1 MSTGNGSPPKSE
13 EPAQEYVTVTLG
25 DGNTVEIPKKEIVF
39 ENVDFSDELQGVT
52 VEPRDQTNHF
62 PGDENGNLPAITG
75 SSTNVRRNSPPM
87 PEVDVSSEIQ
97 TMPDDTTISTMSMM
111 MTDPAAE
118 LPLDMEDKDTRYGK
132 DYSRRWKERKDKS
145 KEELVT
151 KGSKAVEIWRLKVR
165 SRKLAIQAVINW
177 KQYVDKCKEDRRQ
190 VGIAILKKARERKKR
205 QQLQGTEATD
215 QTSPDKNSEVGSS
228 KETMKAS
235 EEEAK
240 PPEKETAV
248 TPEDGTGEK
257 DMISEPKEGTVL
269 RKTSQDLKAA
279 IKKVQPK
286 VSMMRRKDAPPI
298 LSLPGDPDRKKKI
311 EAARKVAAA
320 TKESVKKEGEAAK
333 KEPAGNK
340 KTVAG
345 DGGGPDPDPG
355 GDGSGDGDKKKKG
368 DEDEKKEG
376 DGAAKKAKATKEG
389 VPQEMAGRIIL
400 ACKRGDWM
408 SVEALIK
415 QSKTEGLDTR
425 LVTEHLGWSPLH
437 FAAKDNRVTIVDML
451 IEAGYPVNC
460 KARDGTIPLH
470 LACLYARE
478 DTIRMLL
485 LRGADPMVTGGV
497 SLVFVLTLVHSF
509 NTSLFSQ
516 TPLLLPFLCIAPVDF
531 GSSFHALQSC
541 SFNHCLFVKV
551 HHLLCFRT
559 HPVTSRDGDKQAICV
574 V

>member
-1 MSTGNGSPPKSE
+1 MSTENGNPTKSE

-39 ENVDFSDELQGVT
+39 ENVDFSDELQGVI

-62 PGDENGNLPAITG
+62 PGDENGNLPATNG

-97 TMPDDTTISTMSMM
+97 TMPDDTTISTTSMM
-111 MTDPAAE
+111 ITDPAE
-118 LPLDMEDKDTRYGK
+118 LPLDMEDKDARYGK
-132 DYSRRWKERKDKS
+132 EYSRRWKERKDKS
-145 KEELVT
+145 REELET
-151 KGSKAVEIWRLKVR
+151 KGSKAVEVWRRKVR
-165 SRKLAIQAVINW
+165 SRKLAIQAVIKW

-190 VGIAILKKARERKKR
+190 VGISILKKARERKKR
-205 QQLQGTEATD
+205 QQLQGTVATD

-228 KETMKAS
+228 KESMKLPP

-240 PPEKETAV
+240 PSEKPETAV
-248 TPEDGTGEK
+248 TPKDDTGKK
-257 DMISEPKEGTVL
+257 DIIDEPQEETVP

-320 TKESVKKEGEAAK
+320 TKESMKKEEEATK
-333 KEPAGNK
+333 KESAGGK
-340 KTVAG
+340 KIVSG
-345 DGGGPDPDPG
+345 DGGGPDPDTG

-389 VPQEMAGRIIL
+389 APQEMAGRIIL
-400 ACKRGDWM
+400 ACKRGDWV
-408 SVEALIK
+408 SVEALVK

-425 LVTEHLGWSPLH
+425 LVTEQLGWSPLH
-437 FAAKDNRVTIVDML
+437 FAAKDNRVTMVDLL
-451 IEAGYPVNC
+451 IEVGYPVNC
-460 KARDGTIPLH
+460 KARDGTTPLH

-485 LRGADPMVTGGV
+485 LRGADPMMAGGV

-509 NTSLFSQ
+509 DTSFSSK
-516 TPLLLPFLCIAPVDF
+516 TPHF
-531 GSSFHALQSC
+531 SSFSFYPSC
-541 SFNHCLFVKV
+541 
-551 HHLLCFRT
+551 
-559 HPVTSRDGDKQAICV
+559 
-574 V
+574 